1 VRLDIVILSLDGSK
15 ILLAA
20 MIITTAPTITAIL
33 LAKMYVNILLLSV
46 MITILVPL
54 ILVSMV
60 GAVLLMNQLNV
71 KEVIIV
77 MYLTATLNKEV
88 V

>member
-15 ILLAA
+15 IPLAA
-20 MIITTAPTITAIL
+20 MIITTAPTITVIL

-60 GAVLLMNQLNV
+60 GDVLLMNQSNV